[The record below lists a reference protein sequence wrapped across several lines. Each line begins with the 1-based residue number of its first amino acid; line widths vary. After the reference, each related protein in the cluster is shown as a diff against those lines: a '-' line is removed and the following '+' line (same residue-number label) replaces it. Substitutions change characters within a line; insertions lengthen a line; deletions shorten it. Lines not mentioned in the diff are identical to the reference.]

1 MSIPSTQGQQP
12 INGQNV
18 SIEFPSSSDK
28 GQSPSEKKVASTAK
42 ETFKSI
48 GAFLGRTALSALLGV
63 SIIGGVAAAAA
74 IAIATGSA
82 FLAIASA
89 VAIIGTAMLIVK
101 VATRGED
108 DKAAY
113 N

>member
-1 MSIPSTQGQQP
+1 MSSSIQGQPP
-12 INGQNV
+12 ITGQNV
-18 SIEFPSSSDK
+18 SIEFPSSADK
-28 GQSPSEKKVASTAK
+28 GHSPSEKKVASTAK

-48 GAFLGRTALSALLGV
+48 GAFLSRTALSALLGV
-63 SIIGGVAAAAA
+63 SIIGGVAAAA

-101 VATRGED
+101 VATSGED